1 VRTLSRLWGVN
12 GGLLVVLGIVGVTG
26 VLNFLV
32 PDQRAFL
39 NLYYLPVVLGAYL
52 LGRRQGVL
60 SAVLACLIA
69 LSLAAMNGHR
79 ATAADAA
86 VWDRWL
92 DLGTWGGCLLLTS
105 FVVGS
110 LYDVKE
116 AQLRELQDAYHGVI
130 EIMSKLIDSVD
141 RYTEHHS
148 GRVAEHAMSIA
159 RGLGLSEAEVE
170 DVRVGA
176 ILHDIGKVDV
186 SMDVLRKAA
195 GLTAEEYAEMQ
206 THVDKGAHLVRSVG
220 GILRHVIPMIAYH
233 HERWDGAGYK
243 GLAGEAIPI
252 GAGIIA
258 VADTYDAI
266 VNDRAYRR
274 ARTHAQA
281 LVIIREE
288 SGRQF
293 DPRVVDAF
301 LTAFDEGRDE
311 DQERAAA

>member
-1 VRTLSRLWGVN
+1 VKLLSRLWGLN
-12 GGLLVVLGIVGVTG
+12 GGLLVLLGIVGVTG

-60 SAVLACLIA
+60 SALLACLIVFG
-69 LSLAAMNGHR
+69 LATTNESAFV
-79 ATAADAA
+79 ATAG
-86 VWDRWL
+86 VPWTRWL
-92 DLGTWGGCLLLTS
+92 DLGTWGCFLLLTS
-105 FVVGS
+105 YVVGS

-116 AQLRELQDAYHGVI
+116 TQLRELQDAYHGII

-148 GRVAEHAMSIA
+148 GRVGELAMRIA
-159 RGLGLSEAEVE
+159 RDLGLSEAEVE
-170 DVRVGA
+170 DIRVGA

-186 SMDVLRKAA
+186 SIDVLRKAA
-195 GLTAEEYAEMQ
+195 GLSAEEYAEMQ
-206 THVDKGAHLVRSVG
+206 THVDKGALLVRSVG
-220 GILRHVIPMIAYH
+220 GILRHVVPMIAYH
-233 HERWDGAGYK
+233 HERWDGTGYK
-243 GLAGEAIPI
+243 GLAGEAIPL
-252 GAGIIA
+252 GARVIA

-266 VNDRAYRR
+266 VNDRSYRR
-274 ARTHAQA
+274 GRTHAQA

-293 DPRVVDAF
+293 DPRVVEVF
-301 LTAFDEGRDE
+301 LAAFDAGQDDE
-311 DQERAAA
+311 ERLAA